1 MVIGM
6 IRKNSGKLF
15 LAATLVSVLCPGLK
29 AEIKFTP
36 VVDVSLLGGKYFLDD
51 KSASF
56 QAHADAFVSPVV
68 KFSENHELVPVF
80 SGYYSGTQDV
90 QELAGGG
97 VLTRQRR
104 GQDFSFKYI
113 YTDEFTKYKPRI
125 SFSNAY
131 IKETKDES
139 WGNGLFDYSTFSMGF
154 ETERER
160 PNGTLTASYDFY
172 SVTYPNYATLLSQS
186 ATVIDTTTFNELSQN
201 AGANTM
207 DNVNHRL
214 AATYTWFP
222 EPLVM
227 TAGYDFTYRK
237 YGDQAIISK
246 PATGSAFFKS
256 DKRTDLV
263 QNFTFKLSQN
273 LKPLLLSAG
282 AHFTYMSSNQ
292 NSYDS
297 SRTKYI
303 PDYYS
308 YYELGLAP
316 AVTLG
321 LKNGGSLG
329 FAASYKRLYYLGRN
343 KQDVSGNYGKD
354 DIKQD
359 TWLMNIAMR
368 YPLMSRFFA
377 KASYNYQ
384 ISSSNMRYEAN
395 YKYNYRANTYLLG
408 VEWEF

>member
-1 MVIGM
+1 MVTG
-6 IRKNSGKLF
+6 IRTNRKIIVLTVILF
-15 LAATLVSVLCPGLK
+15 SALAPGLR
-29 AEIKFTP
+29 AELKFTP
-36 VVDVSLLGGKYFLDD
+36 VIDVSLLGGKYFLDA

-56 QAHADAFVSPVV
+56 QARADAFVSPVV
-68 KFSENHELVPVF
+68 KFSENHELIPVF
-80 SGYYSGTQDV
+80 SYSYSGTQDV

-113 YTDEFTKYKPRI
+113 YTNEFDKYKPRI

-131 IKETKDES
+131 IKETKDET
-139 WGNGLFDYSTFSMGF
+139 WGNGLFDYATFSMGF

-160 PNGTLTASYDFY
+160 PGGTYTASYDFY
-172 SVTYPNYATLLSQS
+172 SVKYPNYSTLLSQS

-214 AATYTWFP
+214 AASYTWFP
-222 EPLVM
+222 EPLVL
-227 TAGYDFTYRK
+227 TAGCDFTYRK
-237 YGDQAIISK
+237 YGDQSIVSK
-246 PATGSAFFKS
+246 PATGSAYFKS

-263 QNFTFKLSQN
+263 QNLTFKMSQN

-282 AHFTYMSSNQ
+282 AHLTYMSSNQ

-308 YYELGLAP
+308 YFEFGLAP

-321 LKNGGSLG
+321 LKNGGSFG
-329 FAASYKRLYYLGRN
+329 FTAAYKRLYYLGRN
-343 KQDVSGNYGKD
+343 KQDVSGSYGVD

-359 TWLMNIAMR
+359 TWLMGLYAR

-377 KASYNYQ
+377 RASYNYQ

-395 YKYNYRANTYLLG
+395 YRYNYRANTYLFG